1 MSGREERTYLEGPSG
16 PKEGLR
22 DDDGER
28 RTTTRRYLLIPQ
40 KYSASDGYQRACG
53 PPRTQGNEK
62 SLSDVPR
69 SGVDQARVKA
79 ESSQRTGVG
88 LYV

>member
-1 MSGREERTYLEGPSG
+1 
-16 PKEGLR
+16 LR
-22 DDDGER
+22 DSVDPRKDCGDDDGEG

-40 KYSASDGYQRACG
+40 KYSATDGYQRACG
-53 PPRTQGNEK
+53 PSRTHGNTK

-69 SGVDQARVKA
+69 SGVGQARVKA
-79 ESSQRTGVG
+79 ESSRRTGVG